1 MASKLSAAL
10 SGIPAAGMERLRGA
24 GAMTVGVAQAG
35 VDPSYESKSNL
46 LGTVG
51 KMAQIGA
58 DAYMQHDAMAQKRAD
73 ERSNEIISKLT
84 PEQRRQAMQNGTLLY
99 QDDPYAMKALKE
111 KTGRN
116 AAFLLDDEVAQKVQ
130 RGEFKTRQEMEE
142 YRHKRLQDGSVEFA
156 NQFGLDHSDKDF
168 QRGFS
173 SDITQRNIQLY
184 GAHDSFLS
192 DQAKKGAM
200 LNTKMELDGALKDPN
215 VLRSPQGADFF
226 DGYIKKGL
234 ESGIIPSD
242 DEATQ
247 MVAANLGGIVQRPGG
262 AQMLINLEN
271 KTIKLHGADTTYK
284 ALLGDEQWNNMVV
297 KAQHAEF
304 QNDAK
309 RTEKFNLDMNSAL
322 NQSDLN
328 QGWAMLQAQK
338 AELDKIQPGEQLT
351 PERQQL
357 IQAQMQMQDRLRQ
370 ESAATAKATDD
381 ARKGQNKDMVLEAS
395 YLKRINGDYV
405 STDFKDQ
412 PTNENTGEFKHSDA
426 VNFANRKLA
435 QIDQMNVPDE
445 QKDKLKLQYL
455 RADSAEGPFRTQ
467 IGTMISDADGEWRAA
482 VINGEMPDET
492 PAMTK
497 LRALRNADPNLIAAL
512 YPDQAGLFAKMDMMD
527 KLGVKPQIMIDAERN
542 KQGMTKDQLIEADK
556 SWTATLNSST
566 AEEIARMPS
575 SLRNSARQVFDAF
588 NYATGNVDGAMEQ
601 VTKFLKESTTTFQS
615 DDLDGG
621 SFGVIPKVNL
631 QVNDDPDSWK
641 QGKDIIDTAVK
652 GIISTNPWVTNKQL
666 SVYQQGNDI
675 RIMDTTGSINI
686 RYDKQLLSQV
696 WKDQQEKAQA
706 KAQADA
712 LKDINKRAPI
722 AAVNKAREDIKS
734 GKRKGLAQRAQ
745 EFRESRGIK

>member
-10 SGIPAAGMERLRGA
+10 SGLPAQGMDRLRG
-24 GAMTVGVAQAG
+24 GAQMNVQTVQAQI
-35 VDPSYESKSNL
+35 DPSYQAKSQL
-46 LGTVG
+46 LGSIG
-51 KMAQIGA
+51 NMAKIGA

-84 PEQRRQAMQNGTLLY
+84 PEQRRTAMQNGTLLY

-116 AAFLLDDEVAQKVQ
+116 AAFLIDDEVAQKVKN
-130 RGEFKTRQEMEE
+130 GEFNSRQEMED
-142 YRHKRLQDGSVEFA
+142 YRHKALQDKSVEFA
-156 NQFGLDHSDKDF
+156 NSFGIDSNDDDF
-168 QRGFS
+168 KRGFTQ
-173 SDITQRNIQLY
+173 DITERNIQIY
-184 GAHDSFLS
+184 GAHDNFLS
-192 DQAKKGAM
+192 DRAKKGAM
-200 LNTKMELDGALKDPN
+200 LNTKLELDGALNDAD
-215 VLRSPQGADFF
+215 VLRSPQGAEFF

-234 ESGIIPSD
+234 QSGVIPSD
-242 DEATQ
+242 DDATQ
-247 MVAANLGGIVQRPGG
+247 MIAANLSGIVQKPGG
-262 AQMLINLEN
+262 AQMLLNLEN
-271 KTIKLHGADTTYK
+271 KTLKLHGADTTYK

-328 QGWAMLQAQK
+328 QGWAMIQAQK
-338 AELDKIQPGEQLT
+338 AALDKIQPGEQMT

-357 IQAQMQMQDRLRQ
+357 IQAETQLQDRLRQ

-435 QIDQMNVPDE
+435 QIDQMNVPDG

-455 RADSAEGPFRTQ
+455 RADSADGPFRTQ
-467 IGTMISDADGEWRAA
+467 IGTMVSDAAGEWQSA
-482 VINGEMPDET
+482 VINGEMPENT

-497 LRALRNADPNLIAAL
+497 LRELRNTDPNLFGAL
-512 YPDQAGLFAKMDMMD
+512 YPDQAGLFAKMDLMD

-575 SLRNSARQVFDAF
+575 SLRSSARQVFDAF

-601 VTKFLKESTTTFQS
+601 VTKFLQESTTTFQS

-621 SFGVIPKVNL
+621 TFGVIPKNDL
-631 QVNDDPDSWK
+631 QVNDDVESWK

-652 GIISTNPWVTNKQL
+652 GIIQTNPWVTNKQL
-666 SVYQQGNDI
+666 SVYSQGNQI

-686 RYDKQLLSQV
+686 RYDKQLLSAM
-696 WKDQQEKAQA
+696 WKDQQQKAQQA
-706 KAQADA
+706 AQDAA

-722 AAVNKAREDIKS
+722 AAVNQVRDDIKS
-734 GKRKGLAQRAQ
+734 GKRKSLAQRSQ